1 MTTLMGDLETP
12 PRLRED
18 LRQRHRRATATTEFA
33 RALDA
38 LGIAQRQAARLFNVN
53 VRHVRRWGRG
63 DRRVPVGVTLLLRLL
78 VEGVLTLDQI
88 ERVAVPAGT
97 EDAQTGAKPRL
108 SHRDPVRTNGGANP
122 TLPAP
127 LVVVPP
133 ALEQTALA
141 ADLDLTTAEKVFA
154 LASNVCRW
162 PCGDPGR
169 PGFRF
174 CCSPTDKRPYCEHHS
189 AQAYMAPPTR
199 SLRRTTPFRFS
210 AKRY

>member
-1 MTTLMGDLETP
+1 MTILVHSGDLGREETL
-12 PRLRED
+12 PR
-18 LRQRHRRATATTEFA
+18 RRRPRAAATTEFA

-38 LGIAQRQAARLFNVN
+38 LDIAQRQAARLFNVN
-53 VRHVRRWGRG
+53 VRHVRRWRHG
-63 DRRVPVGVTLLLRLL
+63 DRRLPHGIGLVVRLL
-78 VEGVLTLDQI
+78 TMGIITVDQVE
-88 ERVAVPAGT
+88 RAAVPAGT
-97 EDAQTGAKPRL
+97 EDAQTGAKPRR
-108 SHRDPVRTNGGANP
+108 SHRGPVQTNGGANP
-122 TLPAP
+122 RPSAP
-127 LVVVPP
+127 LVVPP
-133 ALEQTALA
+133 APEQTALA